1 MTSYGNPWWVR
12 GVGDPQNAK
21 KHPYALTQA
30 VAIVQRYRC
39 WASYPPWHGTCADDF
54 VVSSSKA
61 RLFLLKNL
69 SSSQLLS
76 DFVVGVMFMFLM
88 MVLTMLMMVTP
99 WTSLWKI
106 SILIGTPSTNG
117 PCFGPILNYL
127 LVICYIAFEN
137 VHRKSVD
144 YIVKMVIFDSFV
156 TVYQRLNLHLSPL
169 FH

>member
-1 MTSYGNPWWVR
+1 MTAR
-12 GVGDPQNAK
+12 GF
-21 KHPYALTQA
+21 
-30 VAIVQRYRC
+30 IV
-39 WASYPPWHGTCADDF
+39 
-54 VVSSSKA
+54 KA

-99 WTSLWKI
+99 GTSLWKI

-137 VHRKSVD
+137 VHRKFVD

-156 TVYQRLNLHLSPL
+156 TVYQRLNLH
-169 FH
+169 